1 MPRRLKHLTFGVI
14 AILVL
19 LASLE
24 SGVRLLGFKA
34 RVDNPFFMLVRVFE
48 YPDFFEKDEQ
58 LFWRLRANIS
68 EDEEFLV
75 PGWYR
80 TNSLGFRGED
90 LAPATASTYTIAC
103 FGNSC
108 TFGWRLAEAQTYPG
122 QLQQRLAPLSRA
134 QFRVANCGVPGYSS
148 FQGQRLIEEV
158 MALLR
163 PRAITICYGW
173 NDHWA
178 AAFDLEDKEQ
188 KTAPQFILNIQN
200 LLAKSH
206 LYRAIKY
213 ALLSRSEKSRE
224 YTYDRQSPKYR
235 VSLPDYEANLR
246 SIIEECRA
254 QSIVP
259 ILLTAP
265 MGDADPGVINA
276 VEEYHAR
283 YNAVVRAIAAE
294 SEVHLVDAARLL
306 EGKPECFDDPR
317 ADFIHYNARGAA
329 LIADSVAAVIATI
342 P

>member
-14 AILVL
+14 AILAL

-24 SGVRLLGFKA
+24 GGVRLLGIKA

-48 YPDFFEKDEQ
+48 YPDFFEKDED
-58 LFWRLRANIS
+58 LFWRLRPNIAA
-68 EDEEFLV
+68 DEEFLV
-75 PGWYR
+75 PGSYR
-80 TNSLGFRGED
+80 TNSLGFRGAE
-90 LAPATASTYTIAC
+90 LEEQALSTYTIAC

-108 TFGWRLAEAQTYPG
+108 TFGWRLAEEQTFPG

-134 QFRVANCGVPGYSS
+134 QFRVSNCGIPGYSS
-148 FQGQRLIEEV
+148 FQGQRLIKETIT
-158 MALLR
+158 LLK
-163 PRAITICYGW
+163 PRVITICYGW

-188 KTAPQFILNIQN
+188 KTAPQIILEIQN
-200 LLAKSH
+200 FLAKSH
-206 LYRAIKY
+206 LYRAVKY

-259 ILLTAP
+259 ILLTTP
-265 MGDADPGVINA
+265 IGDTDPGVINA
-276 VEEYHAR
+276 VEEYHER
-283 YNAVVRAIAAE
+283 YNAVVRDIAAE
-294 SEVHLVDAARLL
+294 SGVLLVDAARLL
-306 EGKPECFDDPR
+306 DGKPECFDDPK

-329 LIADSVAAVIATI
+329 LIADTVAAVIATI